1 MSPGGL
7 VRCLV
12 GVYDSGMAKSSRR
25 GRVRRASRKE
35 PVRGDRSFLAVS
47 ERLFTTLETVT
58 LFGNQ
63 EPTLDE
69 ITRRTGFPKSTTFRL
84 LNSLEKCGYL
94 LQNKGSGCY
103 SLGPRFFDLA
113 NSSLPYQRLIAI
125 AKPYFNALWLTF
137 LESVNLGVLDE
148 GRVAHILSLESPKPY
163 RVSATVGNRA
173 PLHCTSMGKA
183 LAAYLP
189 QDALDKIFLKY
200 GLPQHTRFTIT
211 NPADIIRE
219 FAEIRETGVS
229 HDGQEDVEGV
239 ECFGAPIFGPN
250 AMPIAAMS
258 ISGPSV
264 RIGPQAQQIAP
275 AVRET
280 ARRISIALG
289 WVPPATAS
297 S

>member
-1 MSPGGL
+1 
-7 VRCLV
+7 
-12 GVYDSGMAKSSRR
+12 MAKTSRR
-25 GRVRRASRKE
+25 RTVRKLSRKE
-35 PVRGDRSFLAVS
+35 PVRGDKSFLAVS

-58 LFGNQ
+58 LFRDQ

-69 ITRRTGFPKSTTFRL
+69 ITRRTEFPKSTTFRL

-94 LQNKGSGCY
+94 LQNKGNGRY

-113 NSSLPYQRLIAI
+113 NRSLPYQRLIAI
-125 AKPYFNALWLTF
+125 ARPYLNSLLLTF
-137 LESVNLGVLDE
+137 SESVNLGVLDE
-148 GRVAHILSLESPKPY
+148 GRVAHIFSLESPKPY
-163 RVSATVGNRA
+163 RVSATIGNRA

-200 GLPQHTRFTIT
+200 GLPQHTQFTIT
-211 NPADIIRE
+211 NPADIVRE
-219 FAEIRETGVS
+219 FANIRQTGVS
-229 HDGQEDVEGV
+229 HDNQEDVEGV
-239 ECFGAPIFGPN
+239 ECFGAPIFGN
-250 AMPIAAMS
+250 DTMPIASMS

-264 RIGPQAQQIAP
+264 RIGPQAAQIAP

-289 WVPPATAS
+289 WVPPAGAS
-297 S
+297 V